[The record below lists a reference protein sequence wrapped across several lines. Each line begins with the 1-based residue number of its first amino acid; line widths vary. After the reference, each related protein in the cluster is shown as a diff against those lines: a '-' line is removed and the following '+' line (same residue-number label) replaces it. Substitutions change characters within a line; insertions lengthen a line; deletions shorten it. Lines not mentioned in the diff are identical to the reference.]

1 MPRKKTKFLEW
12 MTMAMTQRNGITPFR
27 LSFWKTRSIL
37 NSENCINLYGN
48 YRLKFGPHIFKDQHK
63 PKSSIS
69 STFDINSWEDG
80 ALIQAPLGTEVVLSN
95 RKQKRSPKTHCVMP
109 RKIKKNKK
117 SLVKMLRSFQLLSFP
132 LFQKQG
138 TSVQ

>member
-1 MPRKKTKFLEW
+1 MPRKKTKILEW

-109 RKIKKNKK
+109 RKIKMKITYIIWI
-117 SLVKMLRSFQLLSFP
+117 LFQLPCLSV
-132 LFQKQG
+132 L
-138 TSVQ
+138 SLSAVRN

>member
-1 MPRKKTKFLEW
+1 MPRKKTKILEW
-12 MTMAMTQRNGITPFR
+12 MSMAMTQINGITPFR

-109 RKIKKNKK
+109 RKIKIKKALKNKLNY
-117 SLVKMLRSFQLLSFP
+117 SYFIITLRNE
-132 LFQKQG
+132 
-138 TSVQ
+138 TS